1 MKSYKVLLMT
11 AAAALS
17 MGLGSCVGDLD
28 TTPIDENI
36 QLPEDV
42 LDSQDAYEQLL
53 AKCYQGLSVSS
64 SHGPDGDPDI
74 SGVDGGFGQ
83 YVRALFNMQEL
94 TTDEATCCWTD
105 IGLQDLH
112 NMNWTTTNQ
121 FISSMYYRVFYQV
134 SLCNEFI
141 RRANSA
147 ALSNDEFPKRAE
159 FVAEARA
166 LRALSYYHAIDIFGN
181 VPFATEGNTVGS
193 EGPAQISRA
202 DLYAWLVEECTDL
215 LEGSDL
221 AEAKQNIYGRSDKG
235 MVRMILAKVY
245 LNAEVWGCGDHY
257 ADCAALCKQIIADYQ
272 LHKEPKKGSKYSA
285 YAELF
290 LADNHLCTSNVT
302 YNGDEIIFVVPQ
314 DGVNVKSY
322 GCTNFLIFAGTGDGM
337 DAGAMGISSGWGG
350 LSLTKDFSDKFD
362 EATDARALF
371 FPDYGKSVENVV
383 DFKSGGY
390 KSMKFKNINSD
401 GTPGQ
406 DTGFVDTD
414 FPMFRSADAYLM
426 LAECAKRGGAA
437 ESEGMQALNDVRER
451 AGLATVAA
459 YSLQDVLDE
468 RARELYWECH
478 RRQDLI
484 RFGQFTTGDY
494 CWQWK
499 GAVKEGRAVED
510 YRALMPLVPADIN
523 ASGKLTQNPGY

>member
-11 AAAALS
+11 AAAAFS
-17 MGLGSCVGDLD
+17 IGLGSCVGDLD

-36 QLPEDV
+36 QLPEEV
-42 LDSQDAYEQLL
+42 LDSQDAYESLL
-53 AKCYQGLSVSS
+53 AKCYQGLAVSS
-64 SHGPDGDPDI
+64 SHGPNGDPDI

-83 YVRALFNMQEL
+83 YVRALFNMQVL
-94 TTDEATCCWTD
+94 TTDEATCCWGDT
-105 IGLQDLH
+105 GLQDIH

-121 FISSMYYRVFYQV
+121 FISSMYYRVFYQI

-147 ALSNDEFPKRAE
+147 ALAASEFPKRAE

-181 VPFATEGNTVGS
+181 VPFSTEGNLVGA

-202 DLYAWLVEECTDL
+202 DLYAWLVKECSEL
-215 LEGSDL
+215 LDGSDL
-221 AEAKQNIYGRSDKG
+221 AEAGQNVYGRGDKG

-257 ADCAALCKQIIADYQ
+257 AECAALCKEIMADYP
-272 LHKEPKKGSKYSA
+272 LHAK

-290 LADNHLCTSNVT
+290 MADNHLWTNNVT
-302 YNGDEIIFVVPQ
+302 HNGDEIIFVVPQ
-314 DGVNVKSY
+314 DGINVRSY
-322 GCTNFLIFAGTGDGM
+322 GCTNFI
-337 DAGAMGISSGWGG
+337 ISAALPASGFDMSSVGLSASGWGG
-350 LSLTKDFSDKFD
+350 LSLTKDFSEKFD
-362 EATDARALF
+362 QAKDARAMF
-371 FPDYGKSVENVV
+371 YTKYGMSVDNVSSY
-383 DFKSGGY
+383 DPSEGEGGY
-390 KSMKFKNINSD
+390 KSLKFKNLNHD

-406 DTGFVDTD
+406 DGTFVDTD

-437 ESEGMQALNDVRER
+437 EADGLNALNEVRVR
-451 AGLATVAA
+451 AGLDPLDA

-468 RARELYWECH
+468 RARELYWECT

-510 YRALMPLVPADIN
+510 HRNLMPLVPADIN

>member
-17 MGLGSCVGDLD
+17 IGLGSCVGDLD

-64 SHGPDGDPDI
+64 SHGPNGDPDI

-83 YVRALFNMQEL
+83 YVRALFNMQVL

-147 ALSNDEFPKRAE
+147 ALSADEFPKRAA

-181 VPFATEGNTVGS
+181 VPFSTEGNPVGAES
-193 EGPAQISRA
+193 PAQISRA
-202 DLYAWLVEECTDL
+202 DLYAWLVKECTEL
-215 LEGSDL
+215 LDGNDL
-221 AEAKQNIYGRSDKG
+221 AEAGQNVYGRGDKG

-257 ADCAALCKQIIADYQ
+257 ADCAALCKQVMADYP
-272 LHKEPKKGSKYSA
+272 LHGN

-290 LADNHLCTSNVT
+290 LADNHLRTNNMT

-314 DGVNVKSY
+314 DGINVKSY
-322 GCTNFLIFAGTGDGM
+322 GCTNFLIFAGTGEGM
-337 DAGAMGISSGWGG
+337 DAAAMGISSGWGG

-362 EATDARALF
+362 EVADARALF
-371 FPDYGKSVENVV
+371 FTGYGKSIENLV

-390 KSMKFKNINSD
+390 KSMKFKNVNSD

-426 LAECAKRGGAA
+426 LAECAKRGGADEQDGKEA
-437 ESEGMQALNDVRER
+437 FKAVRVR
-451 AGLATVAA
+451 AGLVKSEEPAEP
-459 YSLQDVLDE
+459 YSLQNVLDE

-499 GAVKEGRAVED
+499 GAVKEGAAVED

>member
-17 MGLGSCVGDLD
+17 VGLGSCVGDLD

-42 LDSQDAYEQLL
+42 LNSQDAYEQLL
-53 AKCYQGLSVSS
+53 AKCYQGLSVSA
-64 SHGPDGDPDI
+64 SHGPDSDPDI

-83 YVRALFNMQEL
+83 YVRALFNMQVL

-105 IGLQDLH
+105 TGLQDLH

-121 FISSMYYRVFYQV
+121 FISSMYYRIFFQV

-147 ALSNDEFPKRAE
+147 ALSASEFPKRAG

-166 LRALSYYHAIDIFGN
+166 LRALSYYHAIDLFGN
-181 VPFATEGNTVGS
+181 VPFSTEGNVVGAG
-193 EGPAQISRA
+193 GPAQISRA
-202 DLYAWLVEECTDL
+202 NLYEWLVGECSEL
-215 LEGSDL
+215 LDGSDL
-221 AEAKQNIYGRSDKG
+221 AEAGQNVYGRCDKG

-245 LNAEVWGCGDHY
+245 LNAEVWGCGSHY
-257 ADCAALCKQIIADYQ
+257 AECAALCEDVMDDYP
-272 LHKEPKKGSKYSA
+272 LHGN

-290 LADNHLCTSNVT
+290 MADNHLCTKNVT
-302 YNGDEIIFVVPQ
+302 YNGDEIIFAVPQ
-314 DGVNVKSY
+314 DGLTLRSY
-322 GCTNFLIFAGTGDGM
+322 GCTNFLIFAGTGGDM
-337 DAGAMGISSGWGG
+337 DAAAMGISSGWGG
-350 LSLTKDFSDKFD
+350 LSLTKDFVDKFD
-362 EATDARALF
+362 DVNDARAMF
-371 FPDYGKSVENVV
+371 YTKYGKNIDDIVTFAPSEGE
-383 DFKSGGY
+383 GGY
-390 KSMKFKNINSD
+390 KSMKFKNVNHD

-406 DTGFVDTD
+406 NTGFVDTD
-414 FPMFRSADAYLM
+414 FPMFRAADAYLM

-437 ESEGMQALNDVRER
+437 EQDGKDALNAVRER
-451 AGLATVAA
+451 AGLGAVDA

-468 RARELYWECH
+468 RARELYWECT

-484 RFGQFTTGDY
+484 RFDQYTTDTY

-510 YRALMPLVPADIN
+510 YRNLMPLVPADIN
-523 ASGKLTQNPGY
+523 ASGKLTQNLGY

>member
-36 QLPEDV
+36 QLPEEV

-83 YVRALFNMQEL
+83 YVRALFNMQVL
-94 TTDEATCCWTD
+94 TTDEATCCWGDT
-105 IGLQDLH
+105 GLQDLH
-112 NMNWTTTNQ
+112 HMNWTTTNQ
-121 FISSMYYRVFYQV
+121 FITSMYYRVFFQI

-147 ALSNDEFPKRAE
+147 ALSADEFPLRAG

-166 LRALSYYHAIDIFGN
+166 LRALSYYHAIDLFGN
-181 VPFATEGNTVGS
+181 VPFSTEGNLVGA

-202 DLYAWLVEECTDL
+202 DLFAWLVKECSDL
-215 LEGSDL
+215 LDGSDL
-221 AEAKQNIYGRSDKG
+221 AEAGQNVYGRGDKG
-235 MVRMILAKVY
+235 LVRMILAKVY

-257 ADCAALCKQIIADYQ
+257 ADCAALSKQIIADYP
-272 LHKEPKKGSKYSA
+272 LHA
-285 YAELF
+285 DYAELF
-290 LADNHLCTSNVT
+290 MADNHLCTKNVT
-302 YNGDEIIFVVPQ
+302 YNGDEIIFAVPQ
-314 DGVNVKSY
+314 DGISVRSY
-322 GCTNFLIFAGTGDGM
+322 GCTNFIILAALPASGFDMST
-337 DAGAMGISSGWGG
+337 MGLTASGWGG

-362 EATDARALF
+362 EDADARALF
-371 FPDYGKSVENVV
+371 YTKYGKSVDNISTYDPSEGE
-383 DFKSGGY
+383 GGY
-390 KSMKFKNINSD
+390 KSLKFKNINRD

-406 DTGFVDTD
+406 DGSFVDTD
-414 FPMFRSADAYLM
+414 FPMFRAADAYLM

-437 ESEGMQALNDVRER
+437 EGEGMTALNAVRER
-451 AGLATVAA
+451 AGLDAVAA

-484 RFGQFTTGDY
+484 RFGQYTTDAY

-499 GAVKEGRAVED
+499 GAVKGGKAVEEH
-510 YRALMPLVPADIN
+510 RVLMPLVPADIN
-523 ASGKLTQNPGY
+523 ASGKLTQNAGY